1 MKNEKYQVPIN
12 MYISTSYDDAEL
24 AQKFLSDYVKG
35 FGITVDKQRNGD
47 ELYVTIDGLDEDIDA
62 LVSVYTAQY
71 DEFKK
76 DCKAEPSGWVSPV
89 NFEKSKEDESMK
101 SESNIEDLRDQTIS
115 WGTMRSEDL
124 IPKFLGVL
132 KTYAKDKYD
141 EYVNENPE
149 VLNIDGL
156 DDETLGWIVD
166 ELFDKLDEIAPE
178 GTYFGAHPDDGADY
192 GFWSVDQYESKKSEG
207 KSDKDGKDD
216 KDCKGKGCDGSD
228 EKCGGDK
235 QTENREKPQE
245 GSSAS
250 NNWIAYY
257 FCKDP
262 QGLEWAVLPHTVSM
276 IGNVNCVNARGGM
289 ESIGK
294 EYVLSKCT
302 PVEDVESS
310 EIWKAV
316 CDGEDRKVVAID
328 RNDAERVLHAENG
341 LEELKSV
348 VAGKDE
354 SKKNEKGTTKIETY
368 EGFDE
373 LLGYADAEYLL
384 EDVVDVLSQ
393 YYTYEDETFDEDQAK
408 DDPEFTIKIE
418 GGDERADFYS
428 ENIFYVHLP
437 NKEAAEELADVLDG
451 KLEESKKSED
461 TYDRPVTLYAS
472 TRYDDA
478 EEAQKFLDSISGGE
492 VKVSKERNGDTLS
505 VSIEG
510 DDDAIDTFLA
520 VYKDNYDTLEKDC
533 DADVNGWTDPVDL
546 KYYTV
551 QGRKELTGE
560 SESKQN
566 EKSKAV
572 CAVCGEPTDDPVF
585 DYDHTFCKDCY
596 GDGGDVWK
604 GDKAN
609 ANAKFVV
616 GTMISLDGV
625 KQYIREFRPR
635 TFVAQS
641 VDTGKEVTLPRSS
654 LNRAFALYDPRKS
667 DYDDRGNLKNRESN
681 KKGES
686 NKSEADE
693 HIEFKQTEF
702 PKELRKLYKACS
714 ERFYCEPYVS
724 DMLESSRGG
733 KLPKDEMTCDY
744 TLRGSFGSDVDLSV
758 NMVYRGGAGDLTFTV
773 AVSALDETT
782 GHSWKPVGD
791 ATARSFDDALNAA
804 MSEVD
809 KNLMPFAVKVRSAK
823 KGESKKSEASRDFI
837 PKYDIGRYDV
847 HVYIYGENGR
857 LLYRDDYSAVTS
869 TTYRQNV
876 KDALDEYNS
885 NRARVLQR
893 SPEKADEW
901 VEPYRVVILTA
912 PNGENTE
919 RVYDAKLHWLK
930 DEDWRKFGKQ
940 PESKKSESLT
950 LKQKELKDMA
960 RFGQAEDITTISDE
974 EAKALRKKGI
984 ETIGVSRGTYGMNGA
999 LLRDNEGN
1007 KYVITARSSN
1017 LFYFV

>member
-1 MKNEKYQVPIN
+1 MKNEKYQTPIN
-12 MYISTSYDDAEL
+12 IYISSSYDDAEL

-62 LVSVYTAQY
+62 MVSVYTAQY
-71 DEFKK
+71 DEFKE

-101 SESNIEDLRDQTIS
+101 FESNIEDLRDQTIS

-149 VLNIDGL
+149 VLDIAGL

-166 ELFDKLDEIAPE
+166 ELFDELDKIAPE

-192 GFWSVDQYESKKSEG
+192 GFWSVEESKQREAKKSEAYEDIWRGAKVITYQDAAEQLDLPAEREQDLIAEFGNDYYDNPDAMDVYGEELLNYIDSMFGQDYVSIDGEEIPLGLCREPKLLIVQTTDHKGGKKAVELVKKLANGELTGSSDDGDYVAIMDGVNGSPHFDIYSEEPKSEG

-216 KDCKGKGCDGSD
+216 KDCKGKGCNGSD
-228 EKCGGDK
+228 EKCGGGK
-235 QTENREKPQE
+235 KKENRGKPQE

-250 NNWIAYY
+250 NNWVAYY

-316 CDGEDRKVVAID
+316 CDGEVRKVVAID
-328 RNDAERVLHAENG
+328 RNDAERVLRAENG

-368 EGFDE
+368 DGFDE

-384 EDVVDVLSQ
+384 EDVVDVLSK

-428 ENIFYVHLP
+428 EDIFYVHLP
-437 NKEAAEELADVLDG
+437 NKEAAEELAKVLG
-451 KLEESKKSED
+451 GELNESKKSED

-478 EEAQKFLDSISGGE
+478 EDAQKFLDSISGGE

-505 VSIEG
+505 VSIDG

-560 SESKQN
+560 S
-566 EKSKAV
+566 
-572 CAVCGEPTDDPVF
+572 C
-585 DYDHTFCKDCY
+585 
-596 GDGGDVWK
+596 
-604 GDKAN
+604 
-609 ANAKFVV
+609 
-616 GTMISLDGV
+616 
-625 KQYIREFRPR
+625 
-635 TFVAQS
+635 
-641 VDTGKEVTLPRSS
+641 
-654 LNRAFALYDPRKS
+654 
-667 DYDDRGNLKNRESN
+667 
-681 KKGES
+681 
-686 NKSEADE
+686 
-693 HIEFKQTEF
+693 
-702 PKELRKLYKACS
+702 
-714 ERFYCEPYVS
+714 
-724 DMLESSRGG
+724 
-733 KLPKDEMTCDY
+733 
-744 TLRGSFGSDVDLSV
+744 
-758 NMVYRGGAGDLTFTV
+758 
-773 AVSALDETT
+773 
-782 GHSWKPVGD
+782 
-791 ATARSFDDALNAA
+791 
-804 MSEVD
+804 
-809 KNLMPFAVKVRSAK
+809 
-823 KGESKKSEASRDFI
+823 KKSESGLHDAYYAKALQAVDRAIEITHDQFDITGDVAKFDADLKKYLISYVDSLNDTHLANIGLLGDLRDRIKDFARGDREEWW
-837 PKYDIGRYDV
+837 KNRKQ
-847 HVYIYGENGR
+847 GE
-857 LLYRDDYSAVTS
+857 A
-869 TTYRQNV
+869 
-876 KDALDEYNS
+876 
-885 NRARVLQR
+885 
-893 SPEKADEW
+893 
-901 VEPYRVVILTA
+901 
-912 PNGENTE
+912 
-919 RVYDAKLHWLK
+919 
-930 DEDWRKFGKQ
+930 
-940 PESKKSESLT
+940 KKSESLT
-950 LKQKELKDMA
+950 LKQAELKKMA
-960 RFGQAEDITTISDE
+960 KYGEAEDITSLSDA
-974 EAKALRKKGI
+974 EAKELKKSGVELVGI
-984 ETIGVSRGTYGMNGA
+984 SRGTYGMNGA
-999 LLRDNEGN
+999 LMRGTADGKL
-1007 KYVITARSSN
+1007 YVITSRNSN